1 MESYYFIF
9 DVIGSINSFLLIV
22 YSFLSIIVLRKSKN
36 NILKIVAFYL
46 LFSFCFDLISRFLIH
61 NLNIDFIKEYA
72 SIFIKIIY
80 RLTELLIIGYLI
92 NKHWLKSKLVWVLI
106 GASSLYL
113 LYDLFTYRA
122 NGILNYTAYAQ
133 ITANVLLV
141 FLIVVN
147 LLKQLKDTRPFSVTN
162 QMLCMVFLAYFSIHL
177 IYTVL
182 QNFIINQSFSNKS
195 FALFYSSY
203 AGLHIIYYFALAFI
217 LFKNRKDAVKIHPV

>member
-1 MESYYFIF
+1 MESYFFIF
-9 DVIGSINSFLLIV
+9 NVFAYINTILLIA
-22 YSFLSIIVLRKSKN
+22 YSFLSIFFLKKSKN
-36 NILKIVAFYL
+36 KTLKIVAFYL
-46 LFSFCFDLISRFLIH
+46 IFNLLFDLLARVSEFFFKMNFL
-61 NLNIDFIKEYA
+61 ND
-72 SIFIKIIY
+72 SIFISLKIIY
-80 RLTELLIIGYLI
+80 RLIELLIIGYLV
-92 NKHWLKSKLVWVLI
+92 NKYWLKSKIVWILI

-122 NGILNYTAYAQ
+122 DGILNYAAYAQ
-133 ITANVLLV
+133 IVANVLLV
-141 FLIVVN
+141 FLIVAN
-147 LLKQLKDTRPFSVTN
+147 LLKQLKDSRTFSFIN